1 MCEPTTMFAISTAA
15 SLGSAIMGSSQDAT
29 DYNKKIK
36 AIGDEADA
44 INRSTAFKYQLT
56 QLQKQQI
63 QDREAAQIG
72 EARMK
77 LAEASGTGLAAAA
90 TGGVEG
96 NSVQALL
103 NGFAVATGKDIMV
116 AEQQADNEIAQVSA
130 EERGIFMDASNR
142 KITLRNQVPDDPTA
156 KIAGRFLTAAMGIGQ
171 SYASLSTPVTDKDG
185 KTTRKL
191 GGWL

>member
-1 MCEPTTMFAISTAA
+1 MFAATTAA
-15 SLGSAIMGSSQDAT
+15 SLGSALVGADGDVS
-29 DYNKKIK
+29 DYNKKMK

-56 QLQKQQI
+56 QLSKQQI

-103 NGFAVATGKDIMV
+103 SGFAVATGKDIMV

-142 KITLRNQVPDDPTA
+142 KITLRNQIPDDPTA
-156 KIAGRFLTAAMGIGQ
+156 KIAGRFLNAAMGIGQ
-171 SYASLSTPVTDKDG
+171 SYIANTTKTADG
-185 KTTRKL
+185 SGLFGRRF
-191 GGWL
+191 G

>member
-1 MCEPTTMFAISTAA
+1 
-15 SLGSAIMGSSQDAT
+15 MGADSDTQS
-29 DYNKKIK
+29 YNKKLR
-36 AIGDEADA
+36 AIQAENDA
-44 INRSTAFKYQLT
+44 INKSTAFKYQLT

-130 EERGIFMDASNR
+130 EERGIFMDANNR
-142 KITLRNQVPDDPTA
+142 KVTLRNQMPDDPTA
-156 KIAGRFLTAAMGIGQ
+156 KIVGRFLNAAMGVGQ
-171 SYASLSTPVTDKDG
+171 SYMQNTVRTHDG
-185 KTTRKL
+185 SGLFGRRF
-191 GGWL
+191 G